1 MTLNIERYG
10 NGEKVV
16 FIHGSGLN
24 TRIWHRQRDYLVR
37 SMEVVLLDL
46 PGHGMSPGDG
56 CESVEGYRE
65 AVFNAIREAG
75 IEHCYIAGHSLGGA
89 IAMSFAI
96 SYPDITKGLILIG
109 TGARLRVLPQILHG
123 ILNDKDK
130 TIKQIIRFAF
140 SDKSEKGLI
149 DEHLNETSK
158 CPPEIIYR
166 DFYACDCFNLMD
178 SLDLIKSPV
187 LIICGKDDNLTP
199 PKYAEYLKSH
209 IRSSELVIIEDAGHM
224 VMLEKPES
232 VNAEIE
238 KFLKKHTL

>member
-166 DFYACDCFNLMD
+166 DFTRCC
-178 SLDLIKSPV
+178 
-187 LIICGKDDNLTP
+187 IIF
-199 PKYAEYLKSH
+199 
-209 IRSSELVIIEDAGHM
+209 
-224 VMLEKPES
+224 S
-232 VNAEIE
+232 VNSI
-238 KFLKKHTL
+238 KGIILNGIKKP